1 MIFWQ
6 LLLSLIAL
14 IFAAEQPKEENLTM
28 GKYDAIECAK
38 CQTKFNRLR
47 PDYQSL
53 VTACMMQY
61 CM

>member
-28 GKYDAIECAK
+28 GKYDPAACAN
-38 CQTKFNRLR
+38 CLTKFNKLR

-53 VTACMMQY
+53 VAICMMQY
-61 CM
+61 CK

>member
-28 GKYDAIECAK
+28 GKYDPAECAN
-38 CQTKFNRLR
+38 CLTKFNKLR

-53 VTACMMQY
+53 VAACMLQY

>member
-28 GKYDAIECAK
+28 GRYDPAACAN
-38 CQTKFNRLR
+38 CLTKFNKLR

-53 VTACMMQY
+53 VAACMLQY